1 MQNVEKEGVS
11 GKAGPFCFDLFLS
24 SGSLKLVGV
33 MVATILVLKMLII
46 TLLALL
52 AAGCDRIRL
61 ACYTCTALTEPFYLM
76 LLYVLHCNSSYT
88 SIVAICNRPYA
99 IIVGPLQ

>member
-1 MQNVEKEGVS
+1 M
-11 GKAGPFCFDLFLS
+11 
-24 SGSLKLVGV
+24 LVGV
-33 MVATILVLKMLII
+33 MMATILVLKMLII

-76 LLYVLHCNSSYT
+76 LFYVLHCNSSYT
-88 SIVAICNRPYA
+88 SIVVFCNGPCTVHYNSGPTAIVVY
-99 IIVGPLQ
+99 